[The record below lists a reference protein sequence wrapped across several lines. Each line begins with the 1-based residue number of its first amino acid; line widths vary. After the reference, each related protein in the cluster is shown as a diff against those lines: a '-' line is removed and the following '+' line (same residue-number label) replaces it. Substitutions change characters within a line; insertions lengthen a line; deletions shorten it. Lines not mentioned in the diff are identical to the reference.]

1 MNNKAYHG
9 FMIIDMHIH
18 TRFSPCSSIRIRQL
32 VRKAQER
39 ELDGVCITDH
49 DTIDS
54 LSFFKNQPEVSGIC
68 IIVGIEYTTQK
79 GDFLVFGPIEQIP
92 KCMDAKNL
100 LKWVQKEGGVAIPA
114 HPFRKDRPVDPNILR
129 NSKII
134 EGLNGRNLTSEN
146 KLCRE
151 WILKNT
157 NGVKTIGGSDAHTL
171 DEVGRIV
178 TVFEKNIYSVEDLIN
193 ELQYGNYSPLQRY
206 PSLSAILGTK

>member
-1 MNNKAYHG
+1 MV
-9 FMIIDMHIH
+9 IDMHIH
-18 TRFSPCSSIRIRQL
+18 TRFSPCSNIKIRQL

-39 ELDGVCITDH
+39 GLDGVCVTDH

-54 LSFFKNQPEVSGIC
+54 LALFKNLPEVPGIC

-134 EGLNGRNLTSEN
+134 EGLNGRNLPAEN
-146 KLCRE
+146 ELCKE

-157 NGVKTIGGSDAHTL
+157 NGVKIIGGSDAHTL
-171 DEVGRIV
+171 AEVGRIV
-178 TVFEKNIYSVEDLIN
+178 TVFEKNIYSVEGLIE
-193 ELQYGNYSPLQRY
+193 ELRHGHYFPQQKNFPL
-206 PSLSAILGTK
+206 

>member
-1 MNNKAYHG
+1 
-9 FMIIDMHIH
+9 MIIDMHIH
-18 TRFSPCSSIRIRQL
+18 TRFSPCSNIKIRQL
-32 VRKAQER
+32 VQRAQER
-39 ELDGVCITDH
+39 ELDGFCVTDH

-54 LSFFKNQPEVSGIC
+54 LSLFKNQPEVPGIC

-114 HPFRKDRPVDPNILR
+114 HPFRKDRPVDPNILL

-134 EGLNGRNLTSEN
+134 EGLNGRNLPAEN
-146 KLCRE
+146 ELCKE

-157 NGVKTIGGSDAHTL
+157 NGVKIIGGSDAHTL
-171 DEVGRIV
+171 AEVGRIV
-178 TVFEKNIYSVEDLIN
+178 TVFEKNIYSVEDLID
-193 ELQYGNYSPLQRY
+193 ELRHGHYIPQQKTFPL
-206 PSLSAILGTK
+206 

>member
-1 MNNKAYHG
+1 MV
-9 FMIIDMHIH
+9 IDMHIH
-18 TRFSPCSSIRIRQL
+18 TQFSPCSNIRIRQL
-32 VRKAQER
+32 VRRAQER
-39 ELDGVCITDH
+39 GLDGFCVTDH

-54 LSFFKNQPEVSGIC
+54 LSLFKNQPEVRGIC

-134 EGLNGRNLTSEN
+134 EGLNGRNLPSEN
-146 KLCRE
+146 ELCKE

-157 NGVKTIGGSDAHTL
+157 NGVKIIGGSDAHTL
-171 DEVGRIV
+171 AEVGRIV
-178 TVFEKNIYSVEDLIN
+178 TVFEKNIYCAEDLIE
-193 ELQYGNYSPLQRY
+193 ELQYGHYFPQQKNFPL
-206 PSLSAILGTK
+206 